1 MLTAGGVKTKS
12 ARRVHEAWK
21 ATTARAVHTRYTNVE
36 TSGHLMPIDA
46 PDAVISAIAGVL
58 DAVEVA
64 AHRALETPPV
74 GEQQVVEDRRS

>member
-1 MLTAGGVKTKS
+1 VSTAGGVTTKS

-21 ATTARAVHTRYTNVE
+21 TATARAVAARYTNLE

-58 DAVEVA
+58 DAVEVP